1 MRRAFLAVAVVLLA
15 ACTPSGSASPAH
27 SATPSPTP
35 SSSPTTTTVSG
46 SIGAAQYR
54 IETPATWNGTL
65 FLYSHGYVAPGRINL
80 ATDSPAPLISSWL
93 LDHGYAIAGSSYSS
107 TGWAIEDAFKDQIAV
122 LDLFNQRFSKPK
134 RVIAWGGSLGG
145 IITAGLAQTYPDRF
159 SGAIPL
165 CGVLAGGVATWNA
178 GLDGAYAFKTLL
190 APTSQLQLVGIAN
203 PQANADLAAQIFS
216 QATVTPQ
223 GQARIALIAALGDL
237 PSWFDPTGPQPAPTD
252 YAGQE
257 AAQARWESQ
266 VDFPFEFQYRA
277 ELEQRAGG
285 NPSWNTGVDYAHQL
299 AISSSNAEVTE
310 LYSAAGLDLAA
321 DLRALNAGTRIKADP
336 SAAAYLD
343 RFVSFDGNLSVPVL
357 TMHTIGDGLVV
368 PQDETAYGDV
378 VRAAG
383 KQDLLRQL
391 FVHRAGHC
399 AFSAAETI
407 MAIEAMVAKLDSGN
421 WGGPA
426 LAPGTLN
433 DAALALGD
441 NYQTVGGFL
450 KSPPAFENFTPG
462 PYPRPF
468 VKGSAVPT

>member
-1 MRRAFLAVAVVLLA
+1 MRRAFLGVAMVVLA
-15 ACTPSGSASPAH
+15 ACAPSTSAPPPH
-27 SATPSPTP
+27 NPTP
-35 SSSPTTTTVSG
+35 SASPTTTSVSG

-54 IETPATWNGTL
+54 IEIPATWNGTL

-93 LDHGYAIAGSSYSS
+93 LGQGYAMAGSSYSS
-107 TGWAIEDAFKDQIAV
+107 TGWAIEDAFKDQIAL
-122 LDLFNQRFSKPK
+122 LDLFTRSFSKPK

-145 IITAGLAQTYPDRF
+145 IITAGLVQTYPDRF

-178 GLDGAYAFKTLL
+178 GLDGAYALKTLL
-190 APTSQLQLVGIAN
+190 APTSQLRLVGITD
-203 PQANADLAAQIFS
+203 PQANAELAAQVFN
-216 QATVTPQ
+216 QAAATPQ

-237 PSWFDPTGPQPAPTD
+237 PGWFDPTGPQPAPTD
-252 YAGQE
+252 YAGQQ

-285 NPSWNTGVDYAHQL
+285 NPSWNVGVDYAQQL
-299 AISSSNAEVTE
+299 AISSNQAEVMA
-310 LYSAAGLDLAA
+310 LYSGAGLDLAA

-336 SAAAYLD
+336 NAAAYLD

-368 PQDETAYGDV
+368 PQDETAYSDV

-407 MAIEAMVAKLDSGN
+407 MAIEAMVARLDSGN

-426 LAPGTLN
+426 LAPATLN
-433 DAALALGD
+433 DAALSLGD

-450 KSPPAFENFTPG
+450 KSLPAFENFTPG

-468 VKGSAVPT
+468 EKGSPVPT